1 MAITLRGSKAT
12 DSGGRETGLALPL
25 NSWGRRSRTP
35 PAIVRCVAINIL
47 LRFTLSAIHSRHLSV
62 LIALSDPYV
71 QNVCM
76 CTQMRPSTFRL
87 SSSHVFGE
95 GPPRRRNI
103 TLLSLPLN
111 IPTALGGEAGKRDAS
126 ILLQVSW
133 MHLSSSA
140 FFGQKLISATSRLL
154 GQENLG
160 KACMHSDSNTCSHRS
175 PLLSSHLRP
184 KGKMSILFCLKDL
197 ATASGP
203 SAASVL
209 WSERRRRPTCPE
221 SKLATLDI

>member
-1 MAITLRGSKAT
+1 
-12 DSGGRETGLALPL
+12 
-25 NSWGRRSRTP
+25 
-35 PAIVRCVAINIL
+35 
-47 LRFTLSAIHSRHLSV
+47 
-62 LIALSDPYV
+62 
-71 QNVCM
+71 
-76 CTQMRPSTFRL
+76 MRPSTFRL

-95 GPPRRRNI
+95 GSPRRRNI

-133 MHLSSSA
+133 MPLSSSA
-140 FFGQKLISATSRLL
+140 FFGQKLIICRLL
-154 GQENLG
+154 GQGNLG
-160 KACMHSDSNTCSHRS
+160 KACMHSDSDTCSHKS
-175 PLLSSHLRP
+175 PLLSSHLSP
-184 KGKMSILFCLKDL
+184 TEKMSILFCLKDL